1 MLGLQ
6 LCYTVYHSIHCLI
19 LLLSSELFPLPFIL
33 VRGPAWGS
41 TDAFPVPPVAHPPT
55 VSLPAPANTTR
66 RAALVTTIMM
76 VEAGVVMG
84 TMVTTVEVMM
94 ATSIMTH
101 SSQSTLPAL
110 QW

>member
-1 MLGLQ
+1 
-6 LCYTVYHSIHCLI
+6 
-19 LLLSSELFPLPFIL
+19 
-33 VRGPAWGS
+33 
-41 TDAFPVPPVAHPPT
+41 
-55 VSLPAPANTTR
+55 
-66 RAALVTTIMM
+66 VTTIMM